1 MRRTVL
7 KILAAVV
14 LLTGAFAVCFYVA
27 AKARVSPVSVDELA
41 WLRDEFRLSDA
52 EFARIRQLHDGY
64 MPKCDEMCQRIGAA
78 NRELS
83 ELLSASTNVTS
94 AVTQKLAEVS
104 ALRAEC
110 QANMLRHFFEVSHAM
125 PPEQGRRYLAVMKR
139 QTLGLHAQQE
149 AAMTR
154 TNPPAHGAR

>member
-1 MRRTVL
+1 MRRTIL
-7 KILAAVV
+7 KILAAIVV
-14 LLTGAFAVCFYVA
+14 LTGAFAVCYFVG
-27 AKARVSPVSVDELA
+27 AKARVSAASTDELA
-41 WLRDEFRLSDA
+41 WLKNEFRLSDA

-64 MPKCDEMCQRIGAA
+64 MPKCEEMCRRISAA

-83 ELLSASTNVTS
+83 ELLASSSNVTT

-125 PPEQGRRYLAVMKR
+125 PPAQGARYLAEMKR
-139 QTLGLHAQQE
+139 ETLGLHAKQE

-154 TNPPAHGAR
+154 PNPPAP

>member
-7 KILAAVV
+7 KILAAAV
-14 LLTGAFAVCFYVA
+14 LLAAAFTVCFLA
-27 AKARVSPVSVDELA
+27 GAKARVTPASADELA

-64 MPKCDEMCQRIGAA
+64 LPLCDEMCRRIGAA

-83 ELLSASTNVTS
+83 ELLAASSNVTA
-94 AVTQKLAEVS
+94 AVTQKLGEVC

-110 QANMLRHFFEVSHAM
+110 QGRMLRYFFEVSHAM
-125 PPEQGRRYLAVMKR
+125 PPAQGARYLAEMKR

-154 TNPPAHGAR
+154 PNPPAHDAR

>member
-7 KILAAVV
+7 NILVAVV
-14 LLTGAFAVCFYVA
+14 LLTGAFAVCYFVG
-27 AKARVSPVSVDELA
+27 AKARVSPAPTDELA

-64 MPKCDEMCQRIGAA
+64 MPRCDEMCRRIGAA

-83 ELLSASTNVTS
+83 ELLSASSNVTA

-110 QANMLRHFFEVSHAM
+110 QGNMLRHFFEVSHAM
-125 PPEQGRRYLAVMKR
+125 PPAQGDRYLAEMKR
-139 QTLGLHAQQE
+139 LTLGLHTQQE

-154 TNPPAHGAR
+154 PNPPAHDAR